1 MKMNTSRKKIFFSV
15 LSLSIMMSMLCIL
28 GCSCSKQIQWKSA
41 ENHQASLID
50 GLSIYIDHQT
60 SKASANVLKIIVVNN
75 SVEDIAI
82 CETDEAVL
90 QKLNGSQWQVIDP
103 GERQSTSALK
113 TFILPISAAT
123 CIEVDPNSLFGKLTQ
138 GSYRV
143 ELCCYHLDDVGE
155 TLDKFYLQ
163 HQFEIE

>member
-1 MKMNTSRKKIFFSV
+1 MNTSRKKKFFSV

-113 TFILPISAAT
+113 TFPPYISGNLYRSRSQQF
-123 CIEVDPNSLFGKLTQ
+123 IRKINSRIVSSRTLLLSFG
-138 GSYRV
+138 
-143 ELCCYHLDDVGE
+143 
-155 TLDKFYLQ
+155 
-163 HQFEIE
+163 